1 MGSIQWNDS
10 VLGHMIGKSPSV
22 VAEVERATDAIAGRA
37 NSMSAGYRTGIYH
50 RDHKSPGVG
59 NTQPKYVSDVQV
71 KTHSV
76 VGIVYTGNYAA
87 MKDNYENNTLLKARG

>member
-1 MGSIQWNDS
+1 MGSIKWDDAALGDAIGADPD
-10 VLGHMIGKSPSV
+10 VLAAVSK
-22 VAEVERATDAIAGRA
+22 ATDSISEKA

-59 NTQPKYVSDVQV
+59 NTQPKYGKDARIMGKSA
-71 KTHSV
+71 

-87 MKDNYENNTLLKARG
+87 MKDNHENNTLLKARG